1 MNDAYLLIGGNV
13 GNRLFFINESA
24 IKIEKYCGNIIK
36 RSSIYETQAWGKT
49 QQNPFLNQV
58 LKISTAQTPQDL
70 LKKIQEIENDLG
82 RIRDEKY
89 GERTIDIDILYFEN
103 KVISL
108 PSLTIPHPRIS
119 QRKFVLVPLA
129 EIANKYID
137 PVHEKSIEK
146 LLELCED
153 KLMVS
158 KFNGPV

>member
-1 MNDAYLLIGGNV
+1 M
-13 GNRLFFINESA
+13 
-24 IKIEKYCGNIIK
+24 
-36 RSSIYETQAWGKT
+36 
-49 QQNPFLNQV
+49 
-58 LKISTAQTPQDL
+58 KISTAQTPQDL

-119 QRKFVLVPLA
+119 LRKFVLVPLA